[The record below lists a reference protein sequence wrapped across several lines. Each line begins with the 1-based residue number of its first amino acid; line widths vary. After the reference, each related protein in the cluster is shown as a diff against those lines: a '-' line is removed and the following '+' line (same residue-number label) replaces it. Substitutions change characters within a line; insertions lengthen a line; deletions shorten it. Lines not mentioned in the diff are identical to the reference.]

1 MGNNFPIADAAT
13 HPVQDRR
20 TSRVSR
26 LGVAMIAKLLLLVAL
41 LAPILMVS
49 AGILAGRK
57 KEREPASDEHDQS
70 A

>member
-1 MGNNFPIADAAT
+1 
-13 HPVQDRR
+13 
-20 TSRVSR
+20 
-26 LGVAMIAKLLLLVAL
+26 MIAKLLLLVAL

-57 KEREPASDEHDQS
+57 KEREPASDEHDKS